1 MIDFFL
7 VENIYY
13 HYYDV
18 FNNTIVLCVCVCVN
32 TNSLLY
38 NIKTNTM
45 VLTTQKIHQ
54 RRFFSVSYSNH
65 QPHKT
70 YCTRANFLIERFIII
85 MIPSKVVA
93 IVTGAA
99 SGLGR
104 ATTTRIAKQG
114 GRVVIADLPSS
125 EGQSVAEELG
135 ENVVFAPT
143 DVR

>member
-1 MIDFFL
+1 M
-7 VENIYY
+7 
-13 HYYDV
+13 
-18 FNNTIVLCVCVCVN
+18 
-32 TNSLLY
+32 
-38 NIKTNTM
+38 
-45 VLTTQKIHQ
+45 
-54 RRFFSVSYSNH
+54 
-65 QPHKT
+65 
-70 YCTRANFLIERFIII
+70 
-85 MIPSKVVA
+85 A

-104 ATTTRIAKQG
+104 ATATRIAKQG